1 MDASLGDVRADSAAP
16 GVTRVRTAKDKA
28 AHALPVPVS
37 GGVSM
42 RSLMPHAATPVWR
55 ALEKSLEPLD
65 ASLPADKVNL
75 LLDALGG
82 NDGNL
87 CIRSLTALVSLPLE
101 GPERR
106 KLTADRYLLLAR
118 M

>member
-1 MDASLGDVRADSAAP
+1 
-16 GVTRVRTAKDKA
+16 
-28 AHALPVPVS
+28 
-37 GGVSM
+37 M